1 VALRTKCAL
10 SKQLATA
17 VFKQILREPDGFVWR
32 IFPGQEK
39 SMPITFAR
47 SAGLALATAFLAVA
61 SYPALAQNSD
71 YDWQKSYSVGDSP
84 SLSIETGDS
93 NLEIHSCGD
102 CREVRIRI
110 HSNRKLSEFL
120 LEQHQDQN
128 HVSFSLKEKRPYVRF
143 SVNWHKASDSP
154 QVSVETPASLGLD
167 AKTEDGN
174 LSVRGLAGN
183 LQMHSGD
190 GSVTLED
197 LRGDLHLTAS
207 DGNINIH
214 NATGTL
220 DAHASDGHMK
230 VDGQFSA
237 IHLHTSDGSLDLS
250 LAAGSRLTAA
260 SRIESSDGRVTVRVP
275 QNLAADL
282 DVSTSDGHVNC
293 ALPLTLDNYN
303 SGGGSHHHLTGHL
316 NGGGVPLSIHTSD
329 GNVNITAL

>member
-1 VALRTKCAL
+1 
-10 SKQLATA
+10 
-17 VFKQILREPDGFVWR
+17 
-32 IFPGQEK
+32 
-39 SMPITFAR
+39 
-47 SAGLALATAFLAVA
+47 
-61 SYPALAQNSD
+61 
-71 YDWQKSYSVGDSP
+71 
-84 SLSIETGDS
+84 
-93 NLEIHSCGD
+93 
-102 CREVRIRI
+102 
-110 HSNRKLSEFL
+110 
-120 LEQHQDQN
+120 
-128 HVSFSLKEKRPYVRF
+128 
-143 SVNWHKASDSP
+143 
-154 QVSVETPASLGLD
+154 VETPASLGLD

-183 LQMHSGD
+183 LRMHSGD

-220 DAHASDGHMK
+220 EARASDGHMR

-237 IHLHTSDGSLDLS
+237 VHLHTSDGNLELS

-282 DVSTSDGHVNC
+282 DVSTSDGHVDC
-293 ALPLTLDNYN
+293 ALPLTMDNYN
-303 SGGGSHHHLTGHL
+303 SGGESSHHHLAGRL

-329 GNVNITAL
+329 GNVSITAL